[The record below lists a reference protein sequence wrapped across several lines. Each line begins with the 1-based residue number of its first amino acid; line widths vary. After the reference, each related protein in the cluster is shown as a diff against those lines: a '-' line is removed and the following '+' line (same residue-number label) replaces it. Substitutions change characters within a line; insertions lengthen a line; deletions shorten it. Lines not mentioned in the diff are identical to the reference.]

1 MKIMAGTLSG
11 FQIGEQVSFLYEK
24 GTGIIVR
31 FDVNNFIVVCDEDGF
46 DRQFRANELAKIH
59 GTEYHLPDDQVA
71 QINEDDTISK
81 MHHRIFS
88 ETPTGAKRPMDV
100 WELDL
105 HIESLIDSHKGMSN
119 TEILNIQLKEMRSFF
134 KKAQQKHV
142 RKLVLIHGVGEGI
155 LKEEVRSFLAKQEGV
170 EYFDADFREYGKGA
184 TTAEIRYNIH

>member
-11 FQIGEQVSFLYEK
+11 FQIGEKVSFLYEK
-24 GTGIIVR
+24 GMGIIVR
-31 FDVNNFIVVCDEDGF
+31 FDVNNFIVVSDEDGF

-71 QINEDDTISK
+71 QINEDDTISQI
-81 MHHRIFS
+81 HHRVFS

-119 TEILNIQLKEMRSFF
+119 AEILNIQLKEMRSFF
-134 KKAQQKHV
+134 KKAQQKHI
-142 RKLVLIHGVGEGI
+142 RKVVLIHGVGEGI
-155 LKEEVRSFLAKQEGV
+155 LKEEVRSFLAKQDGV
-170 EYFDADFREYGKGA
+170 DYFDADFREYGKGA

>member
-11 FQIGEQVSFLYEK
+11 FQIGEKVSFLYEK

>member
-11 FQIGEQVSFLYEK
+11 FQIGEKVSFLYEK

-31 FDVNNFIVVCDEDGF
+31 FDVNNFIVVCNEDGF

-134 KKAQQKHV
+134 KKAQQKHI

>member
-1 MKIMAGTLSG
+1 MGGTLSG
-11 FQIGEQVSFLYEK
+11 FQIGEKVSFLYEK

-31 FDVNNFIVVCDEDGF
+31 FDVNNYIVVCDEDGF
-46 DRQFRANELAKIH
+46 DRQFRPNELARIH

-71 QINEDDTISK
+71 QINEDDTISES
-81 MHHRIFS
+81 HHRIFS
-88 ETPTGAKRPMDV
+88 ETPTGAKRPIDV

-119 TEILNIQLKEMRSFF
+119 AEILTIQLKEMRSFF
-134 KKAQQKHV
+134 KKAQQKHI
-142 RKLVLIHGVGEGI
+142 RKVILIHGVGEGI
-155 LKEEVRSFLAKQEGV
+155 LKEEVRTFLSKQEGV

>member
-1 MKIMAGTLSG
+1 VKIMAGTLSG
-11 FQIGEQVSFLYEK
+11 FQIGEKVSFLYEK